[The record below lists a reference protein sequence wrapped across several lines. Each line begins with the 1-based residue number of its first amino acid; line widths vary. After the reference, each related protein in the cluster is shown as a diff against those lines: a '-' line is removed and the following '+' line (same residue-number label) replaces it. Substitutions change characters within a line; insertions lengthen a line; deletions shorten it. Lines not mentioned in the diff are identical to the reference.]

1 MKPAK
6 KNKASAYQHLAI
18 IDYYFSFELS
28 VGHVAGLFPL
38 LLLPNLHVNIAGLT
52 PKKGQPNKWRLIL
65 VTSSPFGFSVDDGI
79 RPEDFPFQYIHVD
92 DIINVACKYCR
103 GALMAK
109 FDVKSVYQNVAIY
122 LY

>member
-28 VGHVAGLFPL
+28 VGHVAGFFPL

-79 RPEDFPFQYIHVD
+79 RPKTFHFSTFTWTTS
-92 DIINVACKYCR
+92 
-103 GALMAK
+103 LMWPANI
-109 FDVKSVYQNVAIY
+109 VVVLLWLSST
-122 LY
+122 